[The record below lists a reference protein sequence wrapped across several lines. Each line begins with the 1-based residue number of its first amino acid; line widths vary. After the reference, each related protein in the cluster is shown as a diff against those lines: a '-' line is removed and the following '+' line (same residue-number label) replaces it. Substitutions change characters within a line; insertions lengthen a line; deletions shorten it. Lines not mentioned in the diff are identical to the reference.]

1 VPRLPSNRTTLVRFL
16 ISAALVVTLALVLA
30 ACGSGSSSSSA
41 AQAGQGGPGGR
52 GGFMQDPKVAACL
65 KKQGIQGRG
74 RPGGGSQRPPGGGP
88 GAPGGQNSAQFK
100 KFQDALKKCGVTP
113 PNGNRAPS

>member
-1 VPRLPSNRTTLVRFL
+1 VPRLPSNRTTLLRL
-16 ISAALVVTLALVLA
+16 ISSAAVVLVLALALA
-30 ACGSGSSSSSA
+30 ACGSGSSSTSA
-41 AQAGQGGPGGR
+41 AQSPQGGPAGR

-88 GAPGGQNSAQFK
+88 GAPGGQSSAQFK